1 MTTLTTN
8 TELSQVLNTNQFSA
22 CAIQFEKSHPYTY
35 GGLSVY
41 SITLSIHIRPFTYV
55 RRKAVYGEPIIVSY
69 DHPLFREVLS
79 ASRAKGLLVKEVSI
93 TNDNLAEFSKAV
105 LSNEYI
111 KNPMDYIEG
120 AMNKV
125 KSA

>member
-1 MTTLTTN
+1 MTTSTN

-22 CAIQFEKSHPYTY
+22 SAITFEKSHPYIY

-41 SITLSIHIRPFTYV
+41 AITLSVRIRPYTYV
-55 RRKAVYGEPIIVSY
+55 RGKAVYGDPIVVSY
-69 DHPLFREVLS
+69 EHPQFREVLS
-79 ASRAKGLLVKEVSI
+79 AARAKGLLVKEVSI

-111 KNPMDYIEG
+111 KNPMDYIKG
-120 AMNKV
+120 AMDKV
-125 KSA
+125 MSA